1 MRYAGARHA
10 GLTDAKI
17 AAIDDESSD
26 LLSAR
31 ERAAIRFAEKL
42 AVDHHKVDDGLWT
55 ELRGVFSEAEIIELV
70 AHTTLFIGFG
80 RFNEIIGLE
89 APEGARS

>member
-10 GLTDAKI
+10 GATDAKI

-26 LLSAR
+26 LLTAR

-42 AVDHHKVDDGLWT
+42 AVDHHKVDDALWAD
-55 ELRGVFSEAEIIELV
+55 LRGQFSEAEIVELA
-70 AHTTLFIGFG
+70 AHTTLYIGFG
-80 RFNEIIGLE
+80 RFNTILGLD
-89 APEGARS
+89 PGTT

>member
-10 GLTDAKI
+10 GATEAKI

-26 LLSAR
+26 LLSPR

-42 AVDHHKVDDGLWT
+42 AVDHHKIDDAVWT
-55 ELRGVFSEAEIIELV
+55 ETRRHFSEAEIIELV
-70 AHTTLFIGFG
+70 ANTTLFIGWG
-80 RFNEIIGLE
+80 RFNEIVGIDP
-89 APEGARS
+89 A

>member
-10 GLTDAKI
+10 GATEAKI
-17 AAIDDESSD
+17 AAIDDDSSD

-42 AVDHHKVDDGLWT
+42 AVDHHKVDDTLWA
-55 ELRGVFSEAEIIELV
+55 EMRRHFSEAEIIELV

-80 RFNEIIGLE
+80 RFNEIVGLE
-89 APEGARS
+89 PV